1 MTFLQPAIPFG
12 PIVILGLVAFLIH
25 HLYRLAHD
33 PLRRVPGPWLARFTR
48 LWELHQ
54 IRRGH
59 FEQINVELHQRYGP
73 IVRIAPNRY
82 SISSPAALQ
91 TIYGH
96 GSKFTKDRWYR
107 AYGHPDDSQADM
119 FSVMDERRHAAHRRK
134 VASMFS
140 MTSMVAYEPFVNSC
154 NTTLVEQLSQRAARG
169 ESVAIPRW
177 MQYYAFDVIGEI
189 TVGASFGMMRTGGDI
204 DGILQTLQDNLSYS
218 SRMSLFVEL
227 HSWIGQLNHL
237 LGSRSSFEN
246 INAFVHRHLAA
257 RRHARSDRPDFIQK
271 LIDLQEAGKVNDL
284 ELFNTIN
291 ANIAA
296 GSDTTGLTLSAA
308 IYHLARNKS
317 CAERLREEIDARLA
331 AGQLSTPISFS
342 EAQQMP
348 YLQAIIKEV
357 LRVHPAVGLPL
368 PRVVPAP
375 GVELERYFFP
385 KGTVVGMNAWVVH
398 RDQDVFGADAD
409 IFRPERWLGPKEE
422 VVVMDKTL
430 FSFGAGSRTCVGK
443 NISLLEITKLIP
455 ELYRRFDFQLEGDEW
470 RTDNVFFVK
479 PSFTCRVVSRA
490 EVD

>member
-1 MTFLQPAIPFG
+1 MAITFLQQAVPSG
-12 PIVILGLVAFLIH
+12 PVVILALVAFLIH
-25 HLYRLAHD
+25 HVYRLAHD

-54 IRRGH
+54 IRGGH
-59 FEQINVELHQRYGP
+59 FEQVNVELHQRYGP
-73 IVRIAPNRY
+73 IVRLAPNRY
-82 SISSPAALQ
+82 SICSSAALK

-96 GSKFTKDRWYR
+96 DSKFTKDRWYR

-119 FSVMDERRHAAHRRK
+119 FSVMDERRHTTHRRK

-169 ESVAIPRW
+169 ESVAIPQW

-246 INAFVHRHLAA
+246 INAYVHRHLAA
-257 RRHARSDRPDFIQK
+257 RRHARSDRQDFIQK
-271 LIDLQEAGKVNDL
+271 LIGLQEAGKVNDQ

-296 GSDTTGLTLSAA
+296 GSDTTGLTLGAA
-308 IYHLARNKS
+308 IYYLARNKS
-317 CAERLREEIDARLA
+317 CAERLREEIDAC
-331 AGQLSTPISFS
+331 QLSTPISFS

-368 PRVVPAP
+368 PRAVPAP
-375 GVELERYFFP
+375 GVELEGYFFP
-385 KGTVVGMNAWVVH
+385 EGTVVGMNAWVVH
-398 RDQDVFGADAD
+398 RDQNVFGTDAD
-409 IFRPERWLGPKEE
+409 IFRPERWLGPREE
-422 VVVMDKTL
+422 VL
-430 FSFGAGSRTCVGK
+430 FGAGSRTCIGK

-470 RTDNVFFVK
+470 QTDNVFFVK